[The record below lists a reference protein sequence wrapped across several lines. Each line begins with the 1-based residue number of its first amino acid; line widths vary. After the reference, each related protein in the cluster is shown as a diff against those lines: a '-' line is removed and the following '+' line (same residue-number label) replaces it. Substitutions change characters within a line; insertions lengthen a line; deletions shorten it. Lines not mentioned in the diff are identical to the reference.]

1 MNKDKN
7 ERWKQR
13 FENFEKVYKL
23 IEKYS
28 EKKDMTE
35 IERAG
40 MIQFFEMGF
49 ELAWKTIKD
58 YLEFLG
64 FAVKSPRESIKEA
77 FRIEIIDDGYIWMQ
91 ALESRNMTVHMYDER
106 LAEKMQEDISNI
118 YFPEL
123 KKLYE
128 KLKEKI

>member
-1 MNKDKN
+1 MDKDKN
-7 ERWKQR
+7 KRWKQR

-64 FAVKSPRESIKEA
+64 FVVKSPREYKRGIS
-77 FRIEIIDDGYIWMQ
+77 Y
-91 ALESRNMTVHMYDER
+91 RN
-106 LAEKMQEDISNI
+106 N
-118 YFPEL
+118 
-123 KKLYE
+123 
-128 KLKEKI
+128 